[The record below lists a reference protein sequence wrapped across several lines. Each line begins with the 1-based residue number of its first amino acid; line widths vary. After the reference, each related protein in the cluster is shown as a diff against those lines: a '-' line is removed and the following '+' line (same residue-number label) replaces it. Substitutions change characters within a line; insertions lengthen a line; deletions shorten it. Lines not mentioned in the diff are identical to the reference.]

1 MDEDEQSG
9 NARSGGPDGDGR
21 ASGPGP
27 RPRAGGVRG
36 FLRDGPPLG
45 PTRPAFWRSPL
56 RGPRLTSLLGAVLL
70 VGLPVLFLTG
80 LLSHAAY
87 NPDLGANDRTPG
99 KGVLGFY
106 LFPWP
111 TDPPW
116 LYRLTQG
123 VHVTLG
129 VTLVP
134 VLLAKLWSVVPLL
147 FRWPPVRSAAQTLER
162 LSLLFLVGGALFVFA
177 TGILNIQLEYLFP
190 GSFYP
195 LHFYGSWVFVA
206 ALLSHIVLKL
216 PTVVRELRG
225 RGLRDTRSGPAARP
239 RDGDGDGN
247 GEADGSGDGGTNG
260 LGDRDADGARDANGL
275 VAPDPDPPTAS
286 RRTLLG
292 AVGLGSSV
300 LLLTTVGQSLGG
312 PLRRTAVMAPHGRL
326 SEGGADGFPVNTTA
340 AYAGVTDADTGPG
353 WRLTVRWRGREVVL
367 TRRELLA
374 LPQHRSALPIACVE
388 GWSTR
393 ALDWEGVRLADLA
406 ALVGAEGPPGVFVE
420 SAQRTGAF
428 SSAALRDNQVADPRS
443 LLALRVGGGDLSVDH
458 GYPARVIVPA
468 CPGVHNT
475 KWVTRLGFGE
485 V

>member
-1 MDEDEQSG
+1 MDEQG
-9 NARSGGPDGDGR
+9 GGPRRRRRSDAVR
-21 ASGPGP
+21 AEAPGP
-27 RPRAGGVRG
+27 VPRRPVGGVLALLG
-36 FLRDGPPLG
+36 EGPPFG
-45 PTRPAFWRSPL
+45 PTRPGFWRSPL

-70 VGLPVLFLTG
+70 VGVPVLFVTG
-80 LLSHAAY
+80 LLSYAAY
-87 NPDLGANDRTPG
+87 NPDLASNDMTPD

-129 VTLVP
+129 ITLVP

-147 FRWPPVRSAAQTLER
+147 FRWPPVRSLAHALER
-162 LSLLFLVGGALFVFA
+162 LSVLFLVGGALFVFA
-177 TGILNIQLEYLFP
+177 TGVLNVQLEYVFP

-195 LHFYGSWVFVA
+195 LHFYGAWVFVSGLVA
-206 ALLSHIVLKL
+206 HVALKL
-216 PTVVRELRG
+216 PTMVRALRG
-225 RGLRDTRSGPAARP
+225 RGPGRGPGDASGRG
-239 RDGDGDGN
+239 R
-247 GEADGSGDGGTNG
+247 ADD
-260 LGDRDADGARDANGL
+260 GL
-275 VAPDPDPPTAS
+275 VAPDPAPETAS

-292 AVGLGSSV
+292 AVGLGSLA

-312 PLRRTAVMAPHGRL
+312 PLRRTAVLAPHGRL
-326 SEGGADGFPVNTTA
+326 PADGADGFPVNTTA

-353 WRLTVRWRGREVVL
+353 WRLTVRNGDREVVL
-367 TRRELLA
+367 TREELLA
-374 LPQHRSALPIACVE
+374 LPRYRSALPIACVE

-393 ALDWEGVRLADLA
+393 DLDWEGVRLSDLA
-406 ALVGAEGPPGVFVE
+406 ALVGAAGPPGVLVE
-420 SAQRTGAF
+420 SAQRSGAF
-428 SSAALRDNQVADPRS
+428 ASAALRGNQVADPRS
-443 LLALRVGGGDLSVDH
+443 LLALRVNGEDLSPDH

-468 CPGVHNT
+468 NPGVHNT